1 MSYTSPSQLDA
12 SMTFTSEIPM
22 FENLQ
27 FSVSNNELNGQWK
40 PHMVAQ
46 WASDK
51 KIEMSGIFSMSSQY
65 KLNVDVS
72 TPFDR

>member
-1 MSYTSPSQLDA
+1 
-12 SMTFTSEIPM
+12 M

-27 FSVSNNELNGQWK
+27 LSVSNNQMSGQWK

-46 WASDK
+46 WATDK
-51 KIEMSGIFSMSSQY
+51 KIEMSGIFSMTNQY
-65 KLNVDVS
+65 KLNLDLS

>member
-1 MSYTSPSQLDA
+1 
-12 SMTFTSEIPM
+12 MTFTSAIPM

-27 FSVSNNELNGQWK
+27 LSVSNNQMSGQWK

-46 WASDK
+46 WATDK
-51 KIEMSGIFSMSSQY
+51 KIEMSGIFSMTNQY
-65 KLNVDVS
+65 KLNLDLS